1 METAQLN
8 LEPATDIPHDN
19 RYYLNMGPQ
28 HPSTHGVLRVLLE
41 MDGEYIIDPQPVL
54 GYGHRMQ
61 EKMAEHKNWMAF
73 MPNTGRMD
81 YAAALPYNH
90 GYVAL
95 FERLCGIEV
104 PERAEYIRVITSEL
118 NRIVSHHLWLGAFL
132 LDLGAFTP
140 ILYTFIDREKV
151 LDILEDVTGSR
162 LTYCYFRVGGVS
174 KDIDEKFVE
183 RTREFIKYQRERFDV
198 YNKLVTGN
206 IIFIK
211 RAEGVGVISKDMAR
225 RYGVTG
231 PVARGSGISY
241 DVRKNE
247 PYSVY
252 PKFDFEIPVGENG
265 DSFDRYMVRLNE
277 MEQSLRIIEQALDQ
291 LPEGPYLGKVPK
303 KLKLPTGDSSF
314 AVEAARGELTYYMVS
329 GGGDIPYRLKIRVP
343 SYSNLSIL
351 PELGQGILL
360 SDLVTAMGSM
370 DLVIPEIDR

>member
-1 METAQLN
+1 
-8 LEPATDIPHDN
+8 
-19 RYYLNMGPQ
+19 
-28 HPSTHGVLRVLLE
+28 
-41 MDGEYIIDPQPVL
+41 
-54 GYGHRMQ
+54 
-61 EKMAEHKNWMAF
+61 

-90 GYVAL
+90 GYVGL

-151 LDILEDVTGSR
+151 LDILEDITGSR

-174 KDIDEKFVE
+174 KDIDDKFVE

-211 RAEGVGVISKDMAR
+211 RAEGVGIISKDMAL

-231 PVARGSGISY
+231 PVARGSGINY

-252 PKFDFEIPVGENG
+252 PKFDFEIPLGQNG
-265 DSFDRYMVRLNE
+265 DSLDRYMVRLNE